1 MKQEELNEVLRL
13 HVIWLSD
20 LPGGQQANL
29 SGADLRGAN
38 LNGTN
43 LSEADLQGADL
54 RGAIL
59 NGTDLRWAGLKDADL
74 RRAELRRA
82 NLSRADLNGV
92 NLSETKIVNTYF
104 CGANLHGAKLPQ
116 GCAFYADLPR
126 HNIIILHDIAYIDCH
141 SLPLTEWLK
150 RGPKIGKRH
159 GYTADQIDL
168 YMEILRRAHEARRT
182 E

>member
-1 MKQEELNEVLRL
+1 MKREELNKVLRL
-13 HVIWLSD
+13 HLMWLSD

-38 LNGTN
+38 LIGTE

-59 NGTDLRWAGLKDADL
+59 RGADLRWADL
-74 RRAELRRA
+74 RGAILRGADLRRA

-104 CGANLHGAKLPQ
+104 CGANLHGAKLPR

-159 GYTADQIDL
+159 GYTEDEIDV
-168 YMEILRRAHEARRT
+168 YMEILRREHESRRT